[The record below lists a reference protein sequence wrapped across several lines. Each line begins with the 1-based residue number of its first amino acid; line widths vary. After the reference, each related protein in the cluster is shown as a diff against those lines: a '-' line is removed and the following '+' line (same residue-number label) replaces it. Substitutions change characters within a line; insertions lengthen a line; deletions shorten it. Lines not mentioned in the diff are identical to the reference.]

1 MDPSND
7 AFNNLLSTA
16 KLCLENFS
24 IVKGLFDGKPEPQEI
39 NSIQLQLNEVISK
52 VIQVQVDHM
61 ALLQQNAKLE
71 QSLKEKNQWDNE
83 RQRYRLHVSGV
94 GGAFYILMQEKAND
108 DPIHAI
114 CPDCLEEGRKSI
126 LTVGTDNLDCYKC
139 RKLVNIEDSEKNDL
153 GLSSTTLPRRGRGIG
168 ARVVG

>member
-1 MDPSND
+1 
-7 AFNNLLSTA
+7 
-16 KLCLENFS
+16 
-24 IVKGLFDGKPEPQEI
+24 
-39 NSIQLQLNEVISK
+39 
-52 VIQVQVDHM
+52 M

-83 RQRYRLHVSGV
+83 RQRYRLHISRV
-94 GGAFYILMQEKAND
+94 GGAFCILNQENASG

-126 LTVGTDNLDCYKC
+126 LTVGTDYLDCYKC
-139 RKLVNIEDSEKNDL
+139 RKFVSIEDSEIIDL
-153 GLSSTTLPRRGRGIG
+153 GLCGTTPSGRGHGIG